1 MKRYTKLA
9 LKIIF
14 TVVLLAILINRADL
28 ETVGEV
34 LFDASVTWIAAG
46 AALGIPAM
54 VAAGIRWGQI
64 SAYLGVPLPWRF
76 AILGYLEGVTFN
88 LLLPGS
94 VAGDALRVAKIT
106 KAFGQ
111 LRRNLAAV
119 LFDRIANLGVLLMVC
134 LLLMFFISLGP
145 AADHISIVLGLLAA
159 AAAGGALALML
170 ASRLRPLRRFRVV
183 REVIYLSTMFRIVF
197 LRPDRAVKVGLW
209 SLFAQGIVVCSFA
222 AAAYSVGI
230 SSLSVLELAISTL
243 LALLATALPLTIGGL
258 GLREGAVI
266 WALTRFG
273 VDEAS
278 AYSAALVF
286 GAILMG
292 QSLPGLVIWVT
303 GGARLHIPPNEKYG
317 PHGSP
322 APKNP

>member
-1 MKRYTKLA
+1 MLRCRECGLGSIGAQAAKAFESSPASLA
-9 LKIIF
+9 
-14 TVVLLAILINRADL
+14 AP
-28 ETVGEV
+28 
-34 LFDASVTWIAAG
+34 
-46 AALGIPAM
+46 IP
-54 VAAGIRWGQI
+54 
-64 SAYLGVPLPWRF
+64 PN
-76 AILGYLEGVTFN
+76 T
-88 LLLPGS
+88 S

-197 LRPDRAVKVGLW
+197 LRPDRVMKVGLW

-230 SSLSVLELAISTL
+230 SSLSGLELAMNEPTL
-243 LALLATALPLTIGGL
+243 ERTAFVRFRKELVARNLDARLFDAVLTKLAARQGRSG
-258 GLREGAVI
+258 GAV
-266 WALTRFG
+266 R
-273 VDEAS
+273 
-278 AYSAALVF
+278 
-286 GAILMG
+286 
-292 QSLPGLVIWVT
+292 
-303 GGARLHIPPNEKYG
+303 
-317 PHGSP
+317 
-322 APKNP
+322 